1 MSYND
6 MGGLSLTGEY
16 AKNKR
21 FLESFKEILDLRG
34 ARYLMDHENN
44 STFVNHGDGNGSEN
58 FNDNYEFMM
67 EIKDGYKTDTNDK
80 NFPEALKQDARTQLA
95 IIDDIEY
102 KFKNAIPPTQTNS
115 SMGGTTKRKRRSSK
129 KKGRK
134 QTKRKQTK
142 KGRKQTK
149 RKQTKRKH

>member
-1 MSYND
+1 MSYDD
-6 MGGLSLTGEY
+6 MGGLSLIGEY

-34 ARYLMDHENN
+34 ATYLMNNENN
-44 STFVNHGDGNGSEN
+44 STFINHGSNSGSGSEN
-58 FNDNYEFMM
+58 FNDNYDLLM
-67 EIKDGYKTDTNDK
+67 EVKDGYKTDTNDK

-102 KFKNAIPPTQTNS
+102 KLQNAIPPTQTNS
-115 SMGGTTKRKRRSSK
+115 SMGGRRKRKQTKIKSNKRKQTKRKSNK

-134 QTKRKQTK
+134 QTKRK
-142 KGRKQTK
+142 
-149 RKQTKRKH
+149 H

>member
-16 AKNKR
+16 AKNKA
-21 FLESFKEILDLRG
+21 FLESFKEVLDLRG
-34 ARYLMDHENN
+34 VTYLMNNENN
-44 STFVNHGDGNGSEN
+44 STFVNHGSGNGSEN
-58 FNDNYEFMM
+58 LNDNFDYMM

-102 KFKNAIPPTQTNS
+102 KLGNALAARTNNS
-115 SMGGTTKRKRRSSK
+115 SMGGRSNKRR
-129 KKGRK
+129 RK
-134 QTKRKQTK
+134 QTKRK
-142 KGRKQTK
+142 RKQTK
-149 RKQTKRKH
+149 RKQTKRKQTKRKRKSNKRKY

>member
-16 AKNKR
+16 AKNKA
-21 FLESFKEILDLRG
+21 FLASFKEILDLRG
-34 ARYLMDHENN
+34 ATYLMNNENN
-44 STFVNHGDGNGSEN
+44 STFVNHGSGNGSEN
-58 FNDNYEFMM
+58 LNDNFDYMM

-102 KFKNAIPPTQTNS
+102 KLGNALAARTNNS
-115 SMGGTTKRKRRSSK
+115 SMGGRSNKRKRTKRRSNKRK
-129 KKGRK
+129 K
-134 QTKRKQTK
+134 TKRKQM
-142 KGRKQTK
+142 K
-149 RKQTKRKH
+149 RKSNKRKY

>member
-1 MSYND
+1 

-34 ARYLMDHENN
+34 ATYLMNNENN
-44 STFVNHGDGNGSEN
+44 STFINHGSNSGSEN
-58 FNDNYEFMM
+58 FNDNYDLLM
-67 EIKDGYKTDTNDK
+67 EVKDGYKTDTNDK

-102 KFKNAIPPTQTNS
+102 KVGNALAAGT
-115 SMGGTTKRKRRSSK
+115 GGRSKSKRKRRSNKRRSNK
-129 KKGRK
+129 K
-134 QTKRKQTK
+134 
-142 KGRKQTK
+142 KQTK
-149 RKQTKRKH
+149 RKQTKRKRRSNKRK